1 MAPKPRAGRLHS
13 GPVPECPV
21 PEPTPPEYR
30 MYFVEVARSERLGPS
45 FVRVTFTGECLRAF
59 GAGGVDQR
67 VKLLLPQPGRTVADI
82 PSGPDWYPAW
92 QAMPQ
97 ERRPTM
103 RTYTVRTHRPE
114 VAELDIDFVLHGADG
129 GHGGPASAW
138 AAKVRPGDTAA
149 LVGPDR
155 PGNGGMWGCAW
166 SPPETARRLIIAGDE
181 TAVPAVA
188 SIIESLSPQAR
199 GVVCVEVPVAGDR
212 QDWDV
217 PDRVEVRWLVRRDGT
232 GSAPHGSLLE
242 AAVTEILTGLCGP
255 KPHPA
260 GTGLEDVDLE
270 TATLWEV
277 PDGSTDELYA
287 WLAGEATVIKRLRR
301 LMINDFGVART
312 AVAFMGYWR
321 QGRGG

>member
-1 MAPKPRAGRLHS
+1 MASKPRAGQLHN
-13 GPVPECPV
+13 GPVPECPA
-21 PEPTPPEYR
+21 PEYPAPDYR
-30 MYFVEVARSERLGPS
+30 MYFVEVARSQRLGPT

-67 VKLLLPQPGRTVADI
+67 IKLLLPQPGRMVAGI
-82 PSGPDWYPAW
+82 PSGPGWYPAW
-92 QAMPQ
+92 QAMPPQ
-97 ERRPTM
+97 IRPTM
-103 RTYTVRTHRPE
+103 RTYTVRAHRPE
-114 VAELDIDFVLHGADG
+114 VAELDIDFVLHGTD
-129 GHGGPASAW
+129 GHGGAASAW

-155 PGNGGMWGCAW
+155 PGSGRMWGCAW
-166 SPPETARRLIIAGDE
+166 SPPDTARQLIIAGDE

-199 GVVCVEVPVAGDR
+199 GVVCVEVPAAGDR

-232 GSAPHGSLLE
+232 VSAPHGSLLE
-242 AAVTEILTGLCGP
+242 AAVTEVLTELCGP
-255 KPHPA
+255 NTHAA
-260 GTGLEDVDLE
+260 GPDREDVDPDP
-270 TATLWEV
+270 AALWDV
-277 PDGSTDELYA
+277 PDWSTGELYA

-301 LMINDFGVART
+301 LMINDFGVTRT

>member
-1 MAPKPRAGRLHS
+1 MAPKPTAGRLNS
-13 GPVPECPV
+13 GLVPDCPV
-21 PEPTPPEYR
+21 PEYPAPEYR
-30 MYFVEVARSERLGPS
+30 LYFVEVARSERLGPT
-45 FVRVTFTGECLRAF
+45 FVRVTFTGECLRTF

-67 VKLLLPQPGRTVADI
+67 IKLLLPQPGRTVADI
-82 PSGPDWYPAW
+82 PSGPGWYAAW
-92 QAMPQ
+92 QEMPP

-114 VAELDIDFVLHGADG
+114 VAELDIDFVLHGAAG

-155 PGNGGMWGCAW
+155 PGSGRMWGCAW

-188 SIIESLSPQAR
+188 SIIEALPPQAR
-199 GVVCVEVPVAGDR
+199 GVVCVEVPTVGDR
-212 QDWDV
+212 QNWDV
-217 PDRVEVRWLVRRDGT
+217 PDRVEVRWLVRRDDT

-242 AAVTEILTGLCGP
+242 AAVTEVLTELCGP
-255 KPHPA
+255 DTHPA
-260 GTGLEDVDLE
+260 GTGLEDVDLD
-270 TATLWEV
+270 TATLWDV
-277 PDGSTDELYA
+277 PDGSTGELYA

-301 LMINDFGVART
+301 LMVNDFGVTRT

>member
-1 MAPKPRAGRLHS
+1 
-13 GPVPECPV
+13 
-21 PEPTPPEYR
+21 

-67 VKLLLPQPGRTVADI
+67 IKLLLPQPGRTVADI
-82 PSGPDWYPAW
+82 PSGPAWYPAW
-92 QAMPQ
+92 QAMPH
-97 ERRPTM
+97 EIRPTM
-103 RTYTVRTHRPE
+103 RTYTVRTHRPQM
-114 VAELDIDFVLHGADG
+114 AELDIDFVLHGTDG

-155 PGNGGMWGCAW
+155 PGSGRMWGCAW
-166 SPPETARRLIIAGDE
+166 SPPDTARYLIIAGDE
-181 TAVPAVA
+181 TAVPAMA
-188 SIIESLSPQAR
+188 SIIESLPPQVR
-199 GVVCVEVPVAGDR
+199 GVVCVEVPAAGDR

-217 PDRVEVRWLVRRDGT
+217 PDHVEVRWLVRQDKT

-242 AAVTEILTGLCGP
+242 AAVMEVLTELREPAT
-255 KPHPA
+255 HAA
-260 GTGLEDVDLE
+260 GTGLEDVDLD
-270 TATLWEV
+270 TATLWDV
-277 PDGSTDELYA
+277 PDRPTGELDTPGGELYA
-287 WLAGEATVIKRLRR
+287 WLAGEATVINRLRR
-301 LMINDFGVART
+301 LMINDLGVARS

>member
-1 MAPKPRAGRLHS
+1 
-13 GPVPECPV
+13 
-21 PEPTPPEYR
+21 
-30 MYFVEVARSERLGPS
+30 
-45 FVRVTFTGECLRAF
+45 
-59 GAGGVDQR
+59 
-67 VKLLLPQPGRTVADI
+67 
-82 PSGPDWYPAW
+82 
-92 QAMPQ
+92 
-97 ERRPTM
+97 
-103 RTYTVRTHRPE
+103 
-114 VAELDIDFVLHGADG
+114 
-129 GHGGPASAW
+129 
-138 AAKVRPGDTAA
+138 
-149 LVGPDR
+149 
-155 PGNGGMWGCAW
+155 MWGCAW